1 MAKTSVACPNCRQFI
16 TVDLTR
22 LFDTNT
28 NPDAKQMLLSGQ
40 ANYFQC
46 PICKAQGI
54 YPSPVVY
61 HDYEKELLLTYYP
74 PELGAPLDEQE
85 RIIGPLIKKVMDD
98 LPQEKRK
105 GYLFKPQSM
114 LTQQRLFE
122 TILEA
127 DGITPEMLKAQQEK
141 LALIQTMARTKPE
154 NLAEVIDQN
163 DAKIDGELLV
173 LLSRLAQASAAGGD
187 AEGAQ
192 LLANLQKALLE
203 HSTYGRKAAIEAKE
217 TRDAIQALQDL
228 SKNGIT
234 RENLLDLIIQSA
246 DSEVKVTALASMARN
261 GIDYEFF
268 QLLTHKIENTH
279 AEEKQKLETL
289 REQLLTITAEVDAAL
304 KAQAQEAKQLLDELI
319 AAENIED
326 ATQKALPRINAA
338 FGELLNAEAQAA
350 KAAADDTK
358 LEKLLKII
366 QVVQAAS
373 ATGAYMELIEA
384 LLGAKDAEA
393 RKAIFEQAGEAI
405 SSEFLQMLGS
415 LAQQV
420 EQSQQ
425 DPELLSKLQEINRE
439 ALRYSMQQNLRREE
453 TPA

>member
-127 DGITPEMLKAQQEK
+127 DGITSEMLKAQQEK

-203 HSTYGRKAAIEAKE
+203 HSTYGRKAASEAKE

-268 QLLTHKIENTH
+268 QLLTQKIENTH
-279 AEEKQKLETL
+279 AEEKRKLETL
-289 REQLLTITAEVDAAL
+289 REQLLTINAEVDAAL

-319 AAENIED
+319 AAKNIEN

-358 LEKLLKII
+358 LEKLLKIV

-384 LLGAKDAEA
+384 LLGAKDAGA

-415 LAQQV
+415 LTQQV